1 MGKKLV
7 IVESPTKARTIKGF
21 LPAEYQVE
29 ASMGSVR
36 DLPAKAADIPASL
49 KKEKWARLGV
59 DVTDQFRPI
68 YVIPPAKKKVVDTL
82 KSAMKDADELIIAT
96 DEDREGESIG
106 WHLLELLKPKVPI
119 RRMVFHEITREA
131 IRDALDHTRQIDD
144 KLVRAQETRR
154 ILDRL
159 FGYTLSPLLWK
170 KIAVGLSAGRVQSV
184 AVRLLVMRERERRR
198 FRSAAYWDLNATLS
212 KGEAGLRFQATMI
225 ALDEKRLA
233 TGKDFDPETGQLS
246 RGRDVLLL
254 NQEQAHQLR
263 ERLLTAPW
271 SVSEIE
277 EKEESRSPAAPFT
290 TSTLQQ
296 EANRKLGFGAQQT
309 MQIAQRLYERGL
321 ITYMRT
327 DSVNLSEQAIT
338 AIRSAVT
345 AKYGEDYL
353 NSSVRRFTTKSKA
366 AQEAHEAIRPAGT
379 QMPTAGELALEGQEA
394 ALYDMIWKRAM
405 ATQMAN
411 ARLRF
416 VTATITADRASFRA
430 TGKRVEFPGFF
441 RAYVEGSDDPEATLE
456 DRDTP
461 LPPLAKGDVLACAEL
476 DPVRHETKPPARF
489 TEASLV
495 QALEREGI
503 GRPSTYATIINTI
516 QQRGYVRKQG
526 NQLVPTFTAMAVTTL
541 LEQYFPRLVDL
552 GFTAEMEQKL
562 DDIATGEALWLPYL
576 SDFYSGTGG
585 LEEEVKKKEEAI
597 DPRRACTIEF
607 DDLEAD
613 VRVGRFGA
621 YLEAKADDGEV
632 LKVSLPENLG
642 PADLSSD
649 EVEKIIRRK
658 LSGEEALTVHPE
670 TERRIYVRVG
680 PYGPYVQMGEEND
693 ELKPVRT
700 SLPKG
705 VTPEN
710 ITAEQAISL
719 VNLPRTLGE
728 HPESGKEVKA
738 AIGRFGPY
746 VMHNGEFASLKST
759 DDVLTIELPRA
770 LELLDLKK
778 LGAGKRGLVRI
789 IGPHPADGE
798 PIEAYVGRFGPYV
811 KHGEINAPVPKN
823 LSVNDI
829 SAEEAAKLIEERR
842 ANPPEKKPAKG
853 GAKKAASTKKAAGTK
868 NGAGKK
874 AAGTK
879 AAGTKGGEKKGP
891 AKKSSDEE

>member
-21 LPAEYQVE
+21 LPPDYQVE

-36 DLPAKAADIPASL
+36 DLPAKAADIPAAL

-59 DVTDQFRPI
+59 DVADQFRPV
-68 YVIPPAKKKVVDTL
+68 YVIPPTKKKVVDAL

-106 WHLLELLKPKVPI
+106 WHLLEILKPKVPT

-131 IRDALDHTRQIDD
+131 IQEALDHTRQIDD

-198 FRSAAYWDLNATLS
+198 FRSAAYWDLGATLS
-212 KGEAGLRFQATMI
+212 KAQDAPRFQATMV

-233 TGKDFDPETGQLS
+233 TGKDFDPETG
-246 RGRDVLLL
+246 RIAKGRDVLLL
-254 NQEQAHQLR
+254 DESQAAELR

-271 SVSEIE
+271 KVAEVE
-277 EKEESRSPAAPFT
+277 EKEEMRSPAAPFT

-296 EANRKLGFGAQQT
+296 EANRKLGFAAQQT

-327 DSVNLSEQAIT
+327 DSVNLSEQAIG

-345 AKYGEDYL
+345 AKYGSDYL
-353 NSSVRRFTTKSKA
+353 NASPRKFTTKSKA

-379 QMPTAGELALEGQEA
+379 KMPTAADLGLEGQEA
-394 ALYDMIWKRAM
+394 LLYDMIWKRSM

-416 VTATITADRASFRA
+416 VNATITAERATFRAS
-430 TGKRVEFPGFF
+430 GKRIEFPGFF

-456 DRDTP
+456 DRDAP
-461 LPPLAKGDVLACAEL
+461 LPPLTRGESLLCSQL

-552 GFTAEMEQKL
+552 NFTAEMEQQL
-562 DDIATGEALWLPYL
+562 DDIATGEAEWLPYL
-576 SDFYSGTGG
+576 KEFYEGASG
-585 LEEEVKKKEEAI
+585 LEEQVKEKEAQI
-597 DPRRACTIEF
+597 DPRKACTIEF
-607 DDLEAD
+607 DDLDAD

-621 YLEAKADDGEV
+621 YLESKGEDGEV
-632 LKVSLPENLG
+632 LKVSLPENIG
-642 PADLSSD
+642 PADLSA
-649 EVEKIIRRK
+649 EEAEKIIRRK
-658 LSGEEALTVHPE
+658 LSGDEAFAVHPE
-670 TERRIYVRVG
+670 TERRIYIRVG

-693 ELKPVRT
+693 EAAKPVRT

-710 ITAEQAISL
+710 ITKDQAIAL
-719 VNLPRTLGE
+719 VNLPRTLGT
-728 HPESGKEVKA
+728 HPESGKEIKA

-746 VMHNGEFASLKST
+746 VMHGGEFASLKST
-759 DDVLTIELPRA
+759 DDVLTIELPRS
-770 LELLDLKK
+770 LELLELKK
-778 LGAGKRGLVRI
+778 LGAGKRGLIRI
-789 IGPHPADGE
+789 IGAHPADE
-798 PIEAYVGRFGPYV
+798 QPIEAYVGRFGPYV
-811 KHGEINAPVPKN
+811 KHGDVNAPVPKTM
-823 LSVNDI
+823 SANDI
-829 SAEEAAKLIEERR
+829 TVDEAVKLIEERR
-842 ANPPEKKPAKG
+842 ANPPEKKAKP
-853 GAKKAASTKKAAGTK
+853 
-868 NGAGKK
+868 AGKK
-874 AAGTK
+874 AASKNGGAAKPK
-879 AAGTKGGEKKGP
+879 APKKGS
-891 AKKSSDEE
+891 AKK

>member
-21 LPAEYQVE
+21 LPPDYQVE

-36 DLPAKAADIPASL
+36 DLPAKAADIPPAL

-59 DVTDQFRPI
+59 DVKDQFRPV
-68 YVIPPAKKKVVDTL
+68 YVIPPTKKKVVDTL
-82 KSAMKDADELIIAT
+82 KSAMKEADELIIAT

-106 WHLLELLKPKVPI
+106 WHLLELLKPKVPT
-119 RRMVFHEITREA
+119 RRMVFHEITAEA
-131 IRDALDHTRQIDD
+131 IQEALEHTRQIDD

-170 KIAVGLSAGRVQSV
+170 KVAVGLSAGRVQSV

-198 FRSAAYWDLNATLS
+198 FRSAAYWDLSALLAKS
-212 KGEAGLRFQATMI
+212 ADAPQFQATMV
-225 ALDEKRLA
+225 ALDDRRLA
-233 TGKDFDPETGQLS
+233 TGKDFDPETGTLA

-254 NQEQAHQLR
+254 NEQEARDLR
-263 ERLLTAPW
+263 ERLLSARW
-271 SVSEIE
+271 SVSEVE
-277 EKEESRSPAAPFT
+277 EKEEARSPAAPFT

-338 AIRSAVT
+338 AIRSAV
-345 AKYGEDYL
+345 AGKYGKEYL
-353 NSSVRRFTTKSKA
+353 NATPRQFTTKSKA

-379 QMPTAGELALEGQEA
+379 KMPTAADLGLEGQEA
-394 ALYDMIWKRAM
+394 ALYDMIWKRSI

-416 VTATITADRASFRA
+416 VNATITADRATFRA
-430 TGKRVEFPGFF
+430 SGKRIEFPGFF

-456 DRDTP
+456 DRDAP
-461 LPPLAKGDVLACAEL
+461 LPPLARGETLVCSQL
-476 DPVRHETKPPARF
+476 DPLRHETKPPARF

-552 GFTAEMEQKL
+552 NFTAEMEQKL
-562 DDIATGEALWLPYL
+562 DDIATGEAQWLPYL
-576 SDFYSGTGG
+576 TSFYTGSSG
-585 LEEEVKKKEEAI
+585 LEEQVKEKEEEI

-607 DDLEAD
+607 EDLDAD

-621 YLEAKADDGEV
+621 YLEAKADDGET

-642 PADLSSD
+642 PADLSQ
-649 EVEKIIRRK
+649 EEAEKIIRRK
-658 LSGEEALTVHPE
+658 LSGEEAFAVHPE
-670 TERRIYVRVG
+670 SGRRIYVRVG
-680 PYGPYVQMGEEND
+680 PYGPYVQMGEDSE
-693 ELKPVRT
+693 EGPKPVRT

-710 ITAEQAISL
+710 VTPEQAIAL
-719 VNLPRTLGE
+719 VNLPRTLGT
-728 HPESGKEVKA
+728 HPESGKDIKA

-746 VMHNGEFASLKST
+746 VMHGSDFASLKST

-770 LELLDLKK
+770 LELLEMKK
-778 LGAGKRGLVRI
+778 LGAGKRGLIRI
-789 IGPHPADGE
+789 IGPHPADQA

-811 KHGEINAPVPKN
+811 KHGDVNAPVPKA

-829 SAEEAAKLIEERR
+829 TVEEAARLIEERR
-842 ANPPEKKPAKG
+842 ANPPEKKAKPSA
-853 GAKKAASTKKAAGTK
+853 AKKGASKAAGTK
-868 NGAGKK
+868 KTP
-874 AAGTK
+874 AA
-879 AAGTKGGEKKGP
+879 KKGASKKSA
-891 AKKSSDEE
+891 AKK